1 MKFYI
6 FKGIAIKKSEIGFEI
21 QIDGEDCP
29 YDSLNQ
35 AMERVTEILKSH

>member
-6 FKGIAIKKSEIGFEI
+6 FKGIAIKKSAIGFEI

-29 YDSLNQ
+29 YSTLNQ
-35 AMERVTEILKSH
+35 AMERVAVILKSH